1 MLNTAVQQ
9 VNKSVPASLRFDDG
23 HRTEGLFKRLKS
35 PAPLQQKATEWR
47 KIIAHGVNR
56 GNRSK

>member
-1 MLNTAVQQ
+1 MLTTAVQQ
-9 VNKSVPASLRFDDG
+9 VNKSVPASLRFDGSHGAD
-23 HRTEGLFKRLKS
+23 GLFKRLKS

-47 KIIAHGVNR
+47 KTIAHGVNR